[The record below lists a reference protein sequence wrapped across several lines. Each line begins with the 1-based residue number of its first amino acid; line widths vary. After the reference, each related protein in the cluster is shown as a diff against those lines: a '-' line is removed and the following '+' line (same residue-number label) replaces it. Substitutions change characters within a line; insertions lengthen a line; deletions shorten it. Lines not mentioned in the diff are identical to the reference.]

1 MGRIA
6 EEGLAA
12 RTAFSRCS
20 NERLAL
26 RLITVVQLENG
37 PPLMPRVAATGQERT
52 GDVRPKISI

>member
-26 RLITVVQLENG
+26 RLIAVVQLENG
-37 PPLMPRVAATGQERT
+37 SPLMLRVAATGQERT
-52 GDVRPKISI
+52 GDVSPKISI